1 MLIQSGSMRIGK
13 DMILLTKKDGIYTA
27 LFVSKT
33 FLEHESTNEVI
44 IYLYLSPLYIRLMFE

>member
-1 MLIQSGSMRIGK
+1 MRIGK

-44 IYLYLSPLYIRLMFE
+44 FHVYLKLLDLFLICE

>member
-1 MLIQSGSMRIGK
+1 MILLSGSMRIGK

-44 IYLYLSPLYIRLMFE
+44 IYLYLKSLDLFLIYE